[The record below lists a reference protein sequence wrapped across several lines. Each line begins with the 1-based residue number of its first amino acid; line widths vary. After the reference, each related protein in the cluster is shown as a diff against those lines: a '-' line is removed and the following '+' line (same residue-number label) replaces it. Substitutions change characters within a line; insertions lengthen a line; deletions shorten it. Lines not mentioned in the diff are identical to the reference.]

1 MFPTDT
7 DFESIKIST
16 ANEQS
21 SKIGRSF
28 LFDFK
33 TGQHQITD
41 GKVVECDQLQ
51 AIRQWLELLVRTTVD
66 KYQVY
71 KDTGFGTTWEQYV
84 GRRNLPLGFVV
95 SEMEREISEAAI
107 KLNPAIASVQDFEAE
122 RTTRGLIITFTAA
135 LKDKQLMEVS
145 VSV

>member
-7 DFESIKIST
+7 DFSGIKIDT
-16 ANEQS
+16 PNEQS

-33 TGQHQITD
+33 TGQHQIID

-51 AIRQWLELLVRTTVD
+51 AVKQWLELLVRTTVD

-71 KDTGFGTTWEQYV
+71 RDTGFGTTWEQYI

-95 SEMEREISEAAI
+95 SEMEREISEAAV
-107 KLNPAIASVQDFEAE
+107 KLNPAIASVQDFAAE
-122 RTTRGLIITFTAA
+122 RTTRGLTVSFAA
-135 LKDKQLMEVS
+135 VLKDTQVLEVS
-145 VSV
+145 INV